1 MNLHL
6 ARPTFHHFLPYLC
19 VLLWAVACFAFFQT
33 AYAYHFFYQEQNQL
47 FLLSWTNA
55 ADYLHRPAW
64 LASLVG
70 DFLTQFYYYRYA
82 GPVIL
87 TGALLILGDLV
98 RRSLQHIGLRQ
109 GAFVVAIAVMTLF
122 ALFSLRHDYRLASII
137 AADGGCVAAWV
148 CMRLLSCLPST
159 RLGKVLAACAL
170 FVASLL
176 VFWMLGNG
184 GFLFVL
190 LLIIYSVTAYR
201 RGQSVWLLVVATLL
215 PLSLI
220 PLTKRVYMMNLSDI
234 LASPGIGKLSRPEW
248 ALEKDWTVYAEYS
261 FGNWQRVVNIVEREP
276 HPTQGQLFF
285 YNLVMAQ
292 HGQLPFVILRYP
304 DNYLGTLEPVGSK
317 TPIETI
323 KRMNELYW
331 ALGDMTFC
339 ERAAMLGMVFSPDN
353 RNARMVK
360 RLAEAN
366 LVSGDDKAA
375 EKYLRLLGK
384 TWVYQ
389 SWARGAAKDASYHRK
404 AQYTNRQDTLRLT
417 DNAHTIMS
425 ELLESNPK
433 NTVALDY
440 LLCSDLMLG
449 DVNTFKRDYDRFS
462 LPQGGRVVP
471 LYQQALMIWLAAK
484 QAPHDVW
491 QQYIKMP
498 DQLLRFE
505 QYNQQRGSIAFKDT
519 YWFWYDMA
527 QKNSQL

>member
-1 MNLHL
+1 
-6 ARPTFHHFLPYLC
+6 
-19 VLLWAVACFAFFQT
+19 
-33 AYAYHFFYQEQNQL
+33 
-47 FLLSWTNA
+47 
-55 ADYLHRPAW
+55 
-64 LASLVG
+64 
-70 DFLTQFYYYRYA
+70 
-82 GPVIL
+82 
-87 TGALLILGDLV
+87 
-98 RRSLQHIGLRQ
+98 
-109 GAFVVAIAVMTLF
+109 
-122 ALFSLRHDYRLASII
+122 
-137 AADGGCVAAWV
+137 
-148 CMRLLSCLPST
+148 
-159 RLGKVLAACAL
+159 
-170 FVASLL
+170 
-176 VFWMLGNG
+176 
-184 GFLFVL
+184 
-190 LLIIYSVTAYR
+190 
-201 RGQSVWLLVVATLL
+201 
-215 PLSLI
+215 
-220 PLTKRVYMMNLSDI
+220 
-234 LASPGIGKLSRPEW
+234 
-248 ALEKDWTVYAEYS
+248 
-261 FGNWQRVVNIVEREP
+261 
-276 HPTQGQLFF
+276 
-285 YNLVMAQ
+285 
-292 HGQLPFVILRYP
+292 
-304 DNYLGTLEPVGSK
+304 
-317 TPIETI
+317 
-323 KRMNELYW
+323 
-331 ALGDMTFC
+331 MTFC

-389 SWARGAAKDASYHRK
+389 SWARGAAKDASYRRK

-449 DVNTFKRDYDRFS
+449 DVNTFKRDYDRFC

-505 QYNQQRGSIAFKDT
+505 QYNQQRGSIAFKNT